1 MMFERILVPLDGSL
15 LAETVLPHAEALA
28 AKFGSTIVLLQVGPI
43 LESATVAASPPDDPT
58 LVHRI
63 EHRTV
68 AAYLAEVENRLRDHG
83 CTIEVRQ
90 KEGDAAEQ
98 ILSQAAES
106 SVGLIAMATHGRS
119 GLQRVL
125 LGSVADEVVKKAAC
139 PVLLVRAS
147 GHQ

>member
-1 MMFERILVPLDGSL
+1 MYERILVALDGSA

-28 AKFGSTIVLLQVGPI
+28 GKFGSTIVLLQVTPI
-43 LESATVAASPPDDPT
+43 LQSATVAASPPDDPT

-63 EHRTV
+63 EHQTV
-68 AAYLAEVENRLRDHG
+68 AAYLAEVENRLRGHG
-83 CTIEVRQ
+83 CTVEVRQ

-106 SVGLIAMATHGRS
+106 SVGMIAMATHGRS

-147 GHQ
+147 RPQ

>member
-1 MMFERILVPLDGSL
+1 MYERILVALDGSE
-15 LAETVLPHAEALA
+15 LAEAALPHAEALA
-28 AKFGSTIVLLQVGPI
+28 GKFGSTIVLLQVGPI
-43 LESATVAASPPDDPT
+43 LQSATVAASPPDDPT

-63 EHRTV
+63 EHDTV
-68 AAYLAEVENRLRDHG
+68 ADYLGEVENRLRERG
-83 CTIEVRQ
+83 CRVEVRQ
-90 KEGDAAEQ
+90 KEGDASEQ

-125 LGSVADEVVKKAAC
+125 LGSVAGDVVNKAVC
-139 PVLLVRAS
+139 PVLLVRAH